1 MRVAV
6 VGLGLIGGSL
16 ALACRERELAAVAGY
31 DRDGDVR
38 AAAAA
43 RGACNTVHET
53 LAAALDGAD
62 AVFLAAPVGALGKLA
77 EATLALVGEECV
89 VTDVGSTKRAIC
101 ERISDPRFI
110 GGHPLAG
117 AETAGIAHAR
127 ADLFD
132 GAAWYLTPRAA
143 ATTGVLYERLHR
155 LLAALG
161 ARPGALD
168 AAEHDRIMAAV
179 SHMPH
184 VVANVV
190 VAEVA
195 GALAGEGRSPLAAI
209 GPSLRDATRVAGS
222 NSAIWGDIY
231 VANSGAIVASLER
244 LESALAHA
252 RELIAG
258 GDRAAIIAW
267 NDAARQRR
275 AELLDSAIGAGATQ
289 ELRVA
294 VPNRPGVV
302 AEIALAL
309 GSAGVNIVDMV
320 LSPSLD
326 GSQGTVALWVVGD
339 AAAQRAEGLIAAL
352 ELPVARP

>member
-31 DRDGDVR
+31 DRDREVR
-38 AAAAA
+38 AAASV
-43 RGACNTVHET
+43 RGACNTVHDT

-62 AVFLAAPVGALGKLA
+62 AVFLAAPVGALGQLA
-77 EATLALVGEECV
+77 EEALALVGPECV

-117 AETAGIAHAR
+117 AETAGIEHAR

-132 GAAWYLTPRAA
+132 GAAWYLTPQAE

-168 AAEHDRIMAAV
+168 AVEHDRIMAAI

-184 VVANVV
+184 VVANVIAAQ
-190 VAEVA
+190 VAD
-195 GALAGEGRSPLAAI
+195 ALAGEGRTPLAAI

-231 VANSGAIVASLER
+231 VANSAAIVAALGR
-244 LESALAHA
+244 LESALAQA

-258 GDRAAIIAW
+258 ENREAIIDW
-267 NDAARQRR
+267 NDAARDRR
-275 AELLDSAIGAGATQ
+275 AELLDTAIGGATQ
-289 ELRVA
+289 ELRVS

-339 AAAQRAEGLIAAL
+339 DAAVRAEGLIAQLA
-352 ELPVARP
+352 LPVARP